1 MPLTKSQPAPP
12 QDRETAIRTFLIADV
27 RGYTHFTR
35 ERGDEAAARIAA
47 AFAQI
52 AAEGVEAFH
61 GDLIETRGD
70 EVLAV
75 FGSPR
80 RALRAGVELQDAFA
94 HEAALDPSLPLRVG
108 IGLAAGEAVPVGA
121 GFRGNA
127 LNMAARLCG
136 QAEAGVVL
144 ATEEL
149 VGLAGP
155 IEGIAYE
162 AADALELKGVD
173 QPVRA
178 IRVVSET
185 AEPAPTALE
194 PAPGPLPDLP
204 PQLDP
209 VAPIVGREHELRLLR
224 WFWRRAR
231 HGHGKAVFLQGAS
244 GSGKTRLAAELACEA
259 RAEGATVL
267 YAACAGPAERAL
279 EQVRQAASAT
289 WPTVLVAD
297 DLDAAGGTLLDSL
310 RAVVSSLAVRPLLV
324 LGTYRA
330 GDSPLI
336 ASLLTHADPSRELR
350 LTLGAHEAA
359 ELAPEDAPPVKQTGI
374 RALRRSTVAA
384 AFACFV
390 LAAAIAAGATL
401 LTGDQKQGGVA
412 ALNEQV
418 LDAVIAANAR
428 LSRALT
434 NGDSPSAIRRAA
446 EQALESVVRAEG
458 AAAVI
463 PLSGE
468 DERHRRLLQLALVD
482 HHGYAHSVAVAART
496 LDPYQIGVAEG
507 VARSAAEAYSALR
520 RSLPGVRTPSSTDF
534 LVAAKLRDLGVPTAL
549 PPPAPLPPPPA
560 GGPPGSLP
568 PPQPAPPAPPP
579 PLPPPVPVSRD
590 PSRLDGVARTLAAAG
605 PLTSL
610 VARVTGGELDS
621 EAAAAAVGRT
631 LVAHA
636 DARARLGLTQ
646 PPPRFRRSA
655 TLLERWLDASLRDVL
670 AVESWLATQ
679 RAGSDGGRYLKQH
692 EAAAGEARAAE
703 AAFRQEY
710 ARARGAE

>member
-1 MPLTKSQPAPP
+1 MPLTKAQPAPP

-35 ERGDEAAARIAA
+35 ERGDEAGARIAA
-47 AFAQI
+47 TFAQI

-70 EVLAV
+70 EILAV

-108 IGLAAGEAVPVGA
+108 IGLAAGEAVPVGD

-155 IEGIAYE
+155 IDGIAYE
-162 AADALELKGVD
+162 PADPLELKGVD

-178 IRVVSET
+178 VRVVSAT

-209 VAPIVGREHELRLLR
+209 VAPIVGREHELRLLH

-310 RAVVSSLAVRPLLV
+310 RAVVSSLAVRPLLL

-330 GDSPLI
+330 GDSPLV

-350 LTLGAHEAA
+350 LTLGPHEAA
-359 ELAPEDAPPVKQTGI
+359 ELAPEGAPPEKQTGA
-374 RALRRSTVAA
+374 RPLRRSTVAVA
-384 AFACFV
+384 VACIV
-390 LAAAIAAGATL
+390 LAAAITAGATL
-401 LTGDQKQGGVA
+401 LTGTGGGSGGGGA
-412 ALNEQV
+412 GGAGCGGGG
-418 LDAVIAANAR
+418 DPGGPPAGGGGSGAGGGSAVG
-428 LSRALT
+428 T
-434 NGDSPSAIRRAA
+434 
-446 EQALESVVRAEG
+446 
-458 AAAVI
+458 
-463 PLSGE
+463 
-468 DERHRRLLQLALVD
+468 
-482 HHGYAHSVAVAART
+482 
-496 LDPYQIGVAEG
+496 
-507 VARSAAEAYSALR
+507 R
-520 RSLPGVRTPSSTDF
+520 RSRSFAATRKSVDDGVRTPGRLLRRVEYAS
-534 LVAAKLRDLGVPTAL
+534 AALRATP
-549 PPPAPLPPPPA
+549 
-560 GGPPGSLP
+560 
-568 PPQPAPPAPPP
+568 
-579 PLPPPVPVSRD
+579 
-590 PSRLDGVARTLAAAG
+590 
-605 PLTSL
+605 
-610 VARVTGGELDS
+610 
-621 EAAAAAVGRT
+621 
-631 LVAHA
+631 
-636 DARARLGLTQ
+636 
-646 PPPRFRRSA
+646 SA
-655 TLLERWLDASLRDVL
+655 TPIWY
-670 AVESWLATQ
+670 
-679 RAGSDGGRYLKQH
+679 GSSV
-692 EAAAGEARAAE
+692 RAAT
-703 AAFRQEY
+703 ATD
-710 ARARGAE
+710 RA